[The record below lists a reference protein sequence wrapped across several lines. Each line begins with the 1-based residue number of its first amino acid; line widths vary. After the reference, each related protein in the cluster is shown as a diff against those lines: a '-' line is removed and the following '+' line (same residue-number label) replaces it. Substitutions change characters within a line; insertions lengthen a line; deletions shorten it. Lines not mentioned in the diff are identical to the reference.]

1 MKNYLVNAKNSYSL
15 RKFQEISSE
24 KKKTVRHGF
33 EKNVKH
39 KFISS
44 SQLLSMVSN

>member
-1 MKNYLVNAKNSYSL
+1 MKNYLVNAKNSY

-24 KKKTVRHGF
+24 KKKTVRYGF

-44 SQLLSMVSN
+44 SQLLSMVLN

>member
-1 MKNYLVNAKNSYSL
+1 MKNYLVNAKNSYNL

-24 KKKTVRHGF
+24 KRKTVRYGL

-44 SQLLSMVSN
+44 SQ